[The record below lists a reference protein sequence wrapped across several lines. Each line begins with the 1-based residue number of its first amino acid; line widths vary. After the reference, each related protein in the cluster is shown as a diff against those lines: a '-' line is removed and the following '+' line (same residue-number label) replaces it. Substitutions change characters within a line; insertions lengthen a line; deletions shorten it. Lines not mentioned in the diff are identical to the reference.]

1 MKAAILIA
9 IWLMASPAEAAEP
22 VQPIELCA
30 SEVQVRRVQMTHQ
43 GKPGIWFDARVA
55 KCMLVQLQT
64 IDTLRAQAVDYE
76 LRAVM
81 HGQLTL
87 LLERQVD
94 LAALESEK
102 AVGALQMAVKGQR
115 EAEEALNKPGRSRAL
130 WFVVGLVGGVLVVS
144 ASAYALSA
152 TR

>member
-1 MKAAILIA
+1 
-9 IWLMASPAEAAEP
+9 MASPAAAAEP

-30 SEVQVRRVQMTHQ
+30 PDVRVRRVQMTHQ
-43 GKPGIWFDARVA
+43 GEPGIWFDARVA

-64 IDTLRAQAVDYE
+64 IDALRAQAMDYE
-76 LRAVM
+76 VRAGM

-102 AVGALQMAVKGQR
+102 AVGALQRAVKGQR

-130 WFVVGLVGGVLVVS
+130 WFALGVFSGVLVIGV
-144 ASAYALSA
+144 SAYAINA

>member
-9 IWLMASPAEAAEP
+9 IWLAASPASAAEP

-30 SEVQVRRVQMTHQ
+30 PTVQLRRVQMTHQ
-43 GKPGIWFDARVA
+43 GQPGIWFDARVA

-64 IDTLRAQAVDYE
+64 IDALRAQVMDYE
-76 LRAVM
+76 VRTVM

-102 AVGALQMAVKGQR
+102 AVGALQTAVKGQR

-130 WFVVGLVGGVLVVS
+130 WFALGVFSGVLVIGV
-144 ASAYALSA
+144 SAYAINA

>member
-1 MKAAILIA
+1 
-9 IWLMASPAEAAEP
+9 
-22 VQPIELCA
+22 
-30 SEVQVRRVQMTHQ
+30 
-43 GKPGIWFDARVA
+43 
-55 KCMLVQLQT
+55 MLVQLQT
-64 IDTLRAQAVDYE
+64 IDALRAQAMDYE
-76 LRAVM
+76 VRAGM

-102 AVGALQMAVKGQR
+102 AVGALQRAVKGQR

-130 WFVVGLVGGVLVVS
+130 WFALGVFSGVLVIGV
-144 ASAYALSA
+144 SAYAINA

>member
-9 IWLMASPAEAAEP
+9 IWLMASPVAAAEP

-43 GKPGIWFDARVA
+43 GQPGIWFDARVA

-64 IDTLRAQAVDYE
+64 IGMLQAQVADYE
-76 LRAVM
+76 IRAGM

-102 AVGALQMAVKGQR
+102 AVGALQSAVKGRR

-130 WFVVGLVGGVLVVS
+130 WFAVGMLTTGLVVGV
-144 ASAYALSA
+144 SAYAISA

>member
-9 IWLMASPAEAAEP
+9 IWLMAAPAAAAEP
-22 VQPIELCA
+22 VPTIELCA
-30 SEVQVRRVQMTHQ
+30 PEVQLRRVQMNHQ

-55 KCMLVQLQT
+55 KCMMVQLQT
-64 IDTLRAQAVDYE
+64 IDMLRAQAADYE
-76 LRAVM
+76 VRTVM
-81 HGQLTL
+81 SGQLTL
-87 LLERQVD
+87 LVERQRD
-94 LAALESEK
+94 LAVLESEK

-130 WFVVGLVGGVLVVS
+130 WYALGIVSGVLVISV
-144 ASAYALSA
+144 SAYAISA

>member
-9 IWLMASPAEAAEP
+9 IWLMASPAKAAEP

-30 SEVQVRRVQMTHQ
+30 PDVQVRRVQMNHQ

-64 IDTLRAQAVDYE
+64 IDALRAQVVDYE
-76 LRAVM
+76 VRTVM
-81 HGQLTL
+81 HSQLTL

-94 LAALESEK
+94 LAVMESEK
-102 AVGALQMAVKGQR
+102 AVGALQTAVKGRR

-130 WFVVGLVGGVLVVS
+130 WFALGIVSGVLVIGV
-144 ASAYALSA
+144 SAYAINA